1 MNELQIFQ
9 NSQFG
14 DLEVLSFEGKEW
26 FSATDIAKKLGYKD
40 PHKAIKLHTK
50 KRGWANHPVIDSLGR
65 KQNKKFIDEG
75 NLYRLISNSKLPQ
88 AEQFEEWI
96 FDEVVPQLRR
106 TGTYSANPTIQ
117 EIANNPQLVQMLV
130 EQIAKLNDS
139 QSGANNDLA
148 YLKDAVTGEYVT
160 PQDLIAIK
168 HVIAN
173 KAEKFV
179 DNMGIQLSLED
190 MLIGDVYEIA
200 KENKRRKQQRNND
213 VGLVKRKILVAT
225 KKYLGMKGNAP
236 NNQIKRK
243 NSDLAIQFIKDIR
256 PSQIE
261 I

>member
-1 MNELQIFQ
+1 MNELQIF
-9 NSQFG
+9 NFDSN
-14 DLEVLSFEGKEW
+14 EVRTVVVNEEPHFVGK
-26 FSATDIAKKLGYKD
+26 DVAKILGYKNTREALKYHVD
-40 PHKAIKLHTK
+40 NEDKKDGVAIH
-50 KRGWANHPVIDSLGR
+50 DSIGR
-65 KQNKKFIDEG
+65 KQKPVFINESG
-75 NLYRLISNSKLPQ
+75 LYSLIFSSKLDSSKR
-88 AEQFEEWI
+88 FKRWVTS
-96 FDEVVPQLRR
+96 EVLPQLRR
-106 TGTYSANPTIQ
+106 SGTYSANPTIQ
-117 EIANNPQLVQMLV
+117 EIANNPQLVQMMV